1 MITLYHAPKSRSTR
15 MIFLLEELGAPYEIK
30 LVTIRR
36 GDGSGGI
43 DDSNPHPH
51 AKVPAIRHGNE
62 TVFESPAIVNYLAD
76 IFPAAG
82 LAPKIGESGRGLYLS
97 MLAYYGDV
105 LEPAFLSKFLNTPVP
120 RGTAGW
126 VVVEEA
132 MAFIDQTL
140 TAHPYIPGDKFTAAD
155 ILYATTFGMFA
166 QNPMMPKLASVD
178 AYVKR
183 CLDRPAYAKAMAK
196 DVPAS
201 NSEAVGQK

>member
-30 LVTIRR
+30 IVSIRR
-36 GDGSGGI
+36 GDGSGAI
-43 DDSNPHPH
+43 DAGNPHPH

-62 TVFESPAIVNYLAD
+62 TVFESPAIVAYLTDA
-76 IFPAAG
+76 FPDAG
-82 LAPKIGESGRGLYLS
+82 LAPKMGEAGRGLYLS

-105 LEPAFLSKFLNTPVP
+105 LEPSFLSKFLNTPVP

-132 MAFIDQTL
+132 MAFIDKTL
-140 TAHPYIPGDKFTAAD
+140 TAHPYIAGDKFTGAD

-183 CLDRPAYAKAMAK
+183 CLDRPAYARAMSK
-196 DVPAS
+196 DS
-201 NSEAVGQK
+201 G

>member
-30 LVTIRR
+30 IVSIRR
-36 GDGSGGI
+36 GDGSGAA

-51 AKVPAIRHGNE
+51 AKVPAIRHGEE
-62 TVFESPAIVNYLAD
+62 TVFESSAIVNYLTDA
-76 IFPAAG
+76 FPDAG
-82 LAPKIGESGRGLYLS
+82 LAPRPGEAGRGQYLT

-105 LEPAFLSKFLNTPVP
+105 VEPSFVSKFMKMDVP

-126 VVVEEA
+126 VAVEEV
-132 MAFIDQTL
+132 MPYIDKLL
-140 TAHPYIPGDKFTAAD
+140 TAQPYIAGAKFTGAD

-166 QNPMMPKLASVD
+166 QNPMMPKLASVE

-183 CLDRPAYAKAMAK
+183 CLERPAYARAGAK
-196 DVPAS
+196 D
-201 NSEAVGQK
+201 NG

>member
-15 MIFLLEELGAPYEIK
+15 MIFLLEELDAPYEIK
-30 LVTIRR
+30 TVTIRR
-36 GDGSGGI
+36 GDGSGAA

-51 AKVPAIRHGNE
+51 AKVPAIRHGKE
-62 TVFESPAIVNYLAD
+62 TVFESPAIACYLAD
-76 IFPAAG
+76 AFPDAK
-82 LAPKIGESGRGLYLS
+82 LAPRPGETGRGLYLS

-105 LEPAFLSKFLNTPVP
+105 LEPAFISKFLNTPVP

-132 MAFIDQTL
+132 MAFIDQSL
-140 TAHPYIPGDKFTAAD
+140 TAHPYIAGDSFTAAD

-166 QNPMMPKLASVD
+166 SNPMMPKLASVD

-183 CLDRPAYAKAMAK
+183 CLDRPAYARAMAK
-196 DVPAS
+196 DAPAS
-201 NSEAVGQK
+201 SSEAIGQK

>member
-1 MITLYHAPKSRSTR
+1 

-30 LVTIRR
+30 IVSIRR
-36 GDGSGGI
+36 GDGSGAI
-43 DDSNPHPH
+43 DASNPHPH

-62 TVFESPAIVNYLAD
+62 IVFESPAIISYLTDA
-76 IFPAAG
+76 FPTAG
-82 LAPKIGESGRGLYLS
+82 LGPKAGEAGRGLYLS

-105 LEPAFLSKFLNTPVP
+105 LEPAFMSKFLNTPVP

-132 MAFIDQTL
+132 MAFIDKTL
-140 TAHPYIPGDKFTAAD
+140 TAHPYIAGEKFTGAD

-166 QNPMMPKLASVD
+166 QNPMMPKLPSVD

-183 CLDRPAYAKAMAK
+183 CLERPAYARAMSR
-196 DVPAS
+196 DS
-201 NSEAVGQK
+201 G

>member
-30 LVTIRR
+30 IVSIRR
-36 GDGSGGI
+36 GDGSGAA
-43 DDSNPHPH
+43 DESNPHPH

-62 TVFESPAIVNYLAD
+62 VVFESSAIVNYLTD
-76 IFPAAG
+76 TFPDAG
-82 LAPKIGESGRGLYLS
+82 LAPRPGEAGRGQYLT

-105 LEPAFLSKFLNTPVP
+105 VEPSFVSKFMKMDVP

-126 VVVEEA
+126 VAVEEV
-132 MAFIDQTL
+132 MPYIDKLL
-140 TAHPYIPGDKFTAAD
+140 TAQPYIAGEKFTGAD

-166 QNPMMPKLASVD
+166 QNPMMPKLASVE

-183 CLDRPAYAKAMAK
+183 CLDRPAYARAMAK
-196 DVPAS
+196 DA
-201 NSEAVGQK
+201 G